1 MAMAKATY
9 GELAPHPNRKPGLMF
24 TPLRVN

>member
-1 MAMAKATY
+1 MAKATC
-9 GELAPHPNRKPGLMF
+9 GELAPHPSRKPGLMF